1 MSSAPWLRASSSRVI
16 SKPFRGCAARTF
28 ISSRSSVPRS
38 SIGSAILQ
46 NLRGESQWNLRVG
59 GRKSRD
65 WAPSLDEGI
74 HWPCPARREEAAGA
88 DMCFVG
94 VERQGA
100 ADAAAAL
107 RAVSVTDE
115 ASGLLNFNGVLILLI
130 DVHALD

>member
-1 MSSAPWLRASSSRVI
+1 
-16 SKPFRGCAARTF
+16 
-28 ISSRSSVPRS
+28 
-38 SIGSAILQ
+38 
-46 NLRGESQWNLRVG
+46 
-59 GRKSRD
+59 
-65 WAPSLDEGI
+65 
-74 HWPCPARREEAAGA
+74 
-88 DMCFVG
+88 MCFVG